1 VVAQEDQ
8 EGDEARRSQEVD
20 GHREVEG
27 EATSLRDH
35 LATSAPAFT
44 PPTNQPHPSSS
55 ASTST
60 SDVNTDR
67 PDLPEADPEDD
78 DRICR
83 ICFCP
88 APSSPEEQEE
98 MGRLISPC
106 LCSGTMSVSF
116 ELAWRCL
123 GGGYGRD
130 ADSLL
135 FGRLSV
141 PTVME

>member
-8 EGDEARRSQEVD
+8 EEYQAQRLQAMD

-27 EATSLRDH
+27 EAISLRDH
-35 LATSAPAFT
+35 LATSAPPFT
-44 PPTNQPHPSSS
+44 PTTQPNPPVCT
-55 ASTST
+55 STST
-60 SDVNTDR
+60 SDVHTDR
-67 PDLPEADPEDD
+67 TDLPEADPEDD

-123 GGGYGRD
+123 GGGTVGKLI
-130 ADSLL
+130 ACCACCLATCL
-135 FGRLSV
+135 FRR
-141 PTVME
+141 